1 MNFAFFDRFP
11 VLETE
16 RLQMR
21 ELVDEDAPALFEVFR
36 DDEVTRYYDVETMA
50 GVAPAAEIIA
60 EMRRRYVDRAG
71 IRWALVDKENASLV
85 GTIGLSS
92 ISLAAHRGVL
102 GYELARRAWGRGF
115 ATEAVRAAV
124 RFGHDEIGLNRIE
137 AAVMLGN
144 EASVR
149 VLLKA
154 GFTEEG
160 VLRALGYWKGRYHD
174 LRMFSVLRDA

>member
-1 MNFAFFDRFP
+1 MNLAFFDRFP
-11 VLETE
+11 ALETE

-21 ELVDEDAPALFEVFR
+21 ELRDEDAPAVFEVFR

-50 GVAPAAEIIA
+50 DVAPAAA
-60 EMRRRYVDRAG
+60 FVSEMRQRYVDRAG
-71 IRWALVDKENASLV
+71 IRWALVDKRNASFV
-85 GTIGLSS
+85 GTIGLGS
-92 ISLAAHRGVL
+92 ISLSAHRCVL
-102 GYELARRAWGRGF
+102 GYELGRRAWGRGF

-124 RFGHDEIGLNRIE
+124 RFGHDQIGLNRIE

-144 EASVR
+144 EASAR
-149 VLLKA
+149 VLEKA

-174 LRMFSVLRDA
+174 LRMFSVLRGA